1 MTIMKKLT
9 PEQRAMKDAMKL
21 RVLSLYREQSALKLS
36 QIHIGE
42 RISHLEEQIENI
54 GGFGMDVEET
64 FRNFK
69 YSKNEASQT

>member
-1 MTIMKKLT
+1 MKKLT

>member
-1 MTIMKKLT
+1 MKKLT

-42 RISHLEEQIENI
+42 
-54 GGFGMDVEET
+54 
-64 FRNFK
+64 
-69 YSKNEASQT
+69 

>member
-69 YSKNEASQT
+69 YGKNEASQT

>member
-1 MTIMKKLT
+1 MKKLT

-69 YSKNEASQT
+69 YGKNEASQT